1 MDSLLTGY
9 GRTKMGIASFFGIG
23 GDTLAAPVT
32 AVGNVLDALFTSDEE
47 ELTLENAKLRLLQQ
61 PNLAQV
67 ELNKVEAQHRS
78 VFVAG
83 WRPAI
88 GWVCALGLF
97 MTFIINPILQWSTSK
112 AGPTL
117 PDDIMMELVIALLGL
132 GALRTVEKMQGRT
145 K

>member
-1 MDSLLTGY
+1 
-9 GRTKMGIASFFGIG
+9 MGIASFFGLG
-23 GDTLAAPVT
+23 GEAVAAPVT